1 MGKDAKHVVRL
12 TVAERVQLEGIV
24 ADSRAAKSRVLRSRM
39 LLKADADGPAW
50 PDSQIAE
57 AFDVNAITVS
67 RLRKRCVWEGLDA
80 ALVERPRSGHKPRKL
95 DGAGEAQL
103 IAIACGAPPE
113 GQAKWTMQ
121 LLADKLIEL
130 EIVEK
135 ISDEAVRL
143 TLKKDTSRRSRL
155 SLSSVPRRCPRTPQF
170 NHDGNGRLWY
180 TDATDFPSAA

>member
-1 MGKDAKHVVRL
+1 MGTDAKHVVRL

-57 AFDVNAITVS
+57 AFEVNALTVA

-80 ALVERPRSGHKPRKL
+80 ALAERPRSAYKPRKL

-103 IAIACGAPPE
+103 IAIACGAAPE
-113 GQAKWTMQ
+113 GRAKWTMQ
-121 LLADKLIEL
+121 LLADKLVEL
-130 EIVEK
+130 EIVDE

-143 TLKKDTSRRSRL
+143 TLKKTSLNRGCASSGSSRPTTMP
-155 SLSSVPRRCPRTPQF
+155 SSC
-170 NHDGNGRLWY
+170 
-180 TDATDFPSAA
+180 AAWKTY